1 MARLISSIKFTSFI
15 YVFLL
20 SLCPLCSLKKGYA
33 VEANEHIKKHVLTL
47 EVNSL
52 LASDSCDQSSKG
64 SLCVS
69 VIDKAS
75 SLQVL
80 HKYGPCMQVL
90 NDRSHVEFLRQDQ
103 LRVDSIQARLSKNS
117 GHGTFEEMA
126 TKIPAQ
132 SGIALG
138 TGNYVVTVG
147 LGTPKESF
155 TLEFDTASGIT
166 WTQCQPCLG
175 SCYPQKE
182 QKFDPTKSTS
192 YNNVSCFSASCNLL
206 PASERGCFA
215 SSLTCTYQIV
225 YGDQSFS
232 EGFFASETLTISS
245 SDVIT
250 NFLFGCGQ
258 NNDGLFGQAAGLLG
272 LSPSSESLTSQTAEK
287 YQKQFSYC
295 LPSSPSST
303 GYLNFGGK
311 VSQTAGFTPLSP
323 DFSSFYGIDI
333 VGICVGGSQL
343 PIDPSI
349 FTTSGAII
357 DSGTV
362 ITRLPPTA
370 YKALKEAFDG
380 KMSNYPKTNGDELLD
395 TCYDFSNYATVSFPG
410 VSVSFKGGVEVDI
423 DASGILYPVD
433 GVKMVCLAFAANK
446 DDSEF
451 GIFGNHQQKTYEVI
465 YDGANGMLGFAS
477 GGCS

>member
-1 MARLISSIKFTSFI
+1 MANLISSIKFTGFI

-20 SLCPLCSLKKGYA
+20 FLCPLCSLKKGYA
-33 VEANEHIKKHVLTL
+33 VEANEHIKKYVHTL

-52 LASDSCDQSSKG
+52 LASDSCDQSM
-64 SLCVS
+64 
-69 VIDKAS
+69 IDKVS

-90 NDRSHVEFLRQDQ
+90 NDRSHVEFLLQDQ
-103 LRVDSIQARLSKNS
+103 LRVDSIQARLSKIS
-117 GHGTFEEMA
+117 GHGIFEEMV
-126 TKIPAQ
+126 TKLPAQ
-132 SGIALG
+132 SGIAIG

-147 LGTPKESF
+147 LGTPKEDF
-155 TLEFDTASGIT
+155 TLVFDTGSGIT
-166 WTQCQPCLG
+166 WTQCQLCLG

-192 YNNVSCFSASCNLL
+192 YNNVSCSSASCNLL
-206 PASERGCFA
+206 PTSERGCSA
-215 SSLTCTYQIV
+215 SNSTCLYQII
-225 YGDQSFS
+225 YGDQSYS
-232 EGFFASETLTISS
+232 QGFFATETLTISS
-245 SDVIT
+245 SDVFT

-258 NNDGLFGQAAGLLG
+258 SNNGLFGQAAGLLG
-272 LSPSSESLTSQTAEK
+272 LSSSSVSLPSQTAEK

-295 LPSSPSST
+295 LPSTPSST

-311 VSQTAGFTPLSP
+311 VSQTAGFTPISP
-323 DFSSFYGIDI
+323 AFSSFYGIDI
-333 VGICVGGSQL
+333 VGISVAGSQL

-370 YKALKEAFDG
+370 YKALKEAFDE
-380 KMSNYPKTNGDELLD
+380 KMSNYPKTKGDELLD
-395 TCYDFSNYATVSFPG
+395 TCYDFSNYTTVSFPK

-423 DASGILYPVD
+423 NASGILYLVN
-433 GVKMVCLAFAANK
+433 GLKMVCLAFAANK

-451 GIFGNHQQKTYEVI
+451 GIFGNHQQKTYEVV
-465 YDGANGMLGFAS
+465 YDGAKGMVGFAA